1 MYRLF
6 AAFLMLF
13 LVTVVLQAQEEAPGV
28 ESPESGASSTE
39 VPGAETPGA
48 ATPEAGAS
56 ATEEVSIAPDGRM
69 PVGMMLTAE
78 GRRLTLFREGSVSS
92 YDAYLEPVA
101 GRPVLPGSLLQLE
114 ENTSLELQLLPARTM
129 IKLGAQATIRLEEVD
144 EAGGGRLTMY
154 FGRLRAI
161 VPSSAASDVVV
172 EGPDAR
178 VTVAPGSDVAVD
190 VLADPATAAV
200 YTAVSTIAGSATV
213 RPKPIDAEREAAVV
227 AGGTRART
235 VPAEPGVALEVSDAL
250 EGETVSFWASHSFEA
265 RPAGPVALEDRFPQ
279 AYSYVYGFYGES
291 PQLAEPLPEAQP
303 EPAPEDE
310 PAEADIEPL
319 PTLPELELAPP
330 EFAERDRTELRN
342 GGLGLMVMGAV
353 FAGAG
358 YGVDYAADAFLSDAV
373 QPEGVSPGT
382 VMMYAGGGFFVT
394 GLITFLVS
402 QF

>member
-1 MYRLF
+1 MGYTPKYMYRLF

-13 LVTVVLQAQEEAPGV
+13 LMTVPLQAQEEG
-28 ESPESGASSTE
+28 
-39 VPGAETPGA
+39 PGA
-48 ATPEAGAS
+48 ASAGA
-56 ATEEVSIAPDGRM
+56 EEASVPQDGRI
-69 PVGMMLTAE
+69 PIGMVLTAE
-78 GRRLTLFREGSVSS
+78 GGRISLFRDGSVST

-101 GRPVLPGSLLQLE
+101 GRPVLGGSLLQLE
-114 ENTSLELQLLPARTM
+114 ENTSLEMQLLPARM
-129 IKLGAQATIRLEEVD
+129 RIKLGAQATVRLEEVD
-144 EAGGGRLTMY
+144 DAGGARLTMY

-161 VPSSAASDVVV
+161 VPSSAAGDIVV

-178 VTVAPGSDVAVD
+178 VTVAPGSDIAID

-200 YTAVSTIAGSATV
+200 YTAVSVIAGRATV
-213 RPKPIDAEREAAVV
+213 HPRPIDAESEATVV

-235 VPAEPGVALEVSDAL
+235 APAEAGVVLEVSDAL
-250 EGETVSFWASHSFEA
+250 DGETIAFWARHSFEV
-265 RPAGPVALEDRFPQ
+265 RPRGPEVLEDRFPE
-279 AYSYVYGFYGES
+279 AFSYVYGFYGKPPE
-291 PQLAEPLPEAQP
+291 LAEPVPEAQP
-303 EPAPEDE
+303 EPAPE
-310 PAEADIEPL
+310 AEEAEIEPL
-319 PTLPELELAPP
+319 PTLPELDLAPP

-373 QPEGVSPGT
+373 QPDGVSPGT